1 MTKKWMTLALALVAP
16 AVFGQTSTT
25 VPAVRVKKAK
35 HAMAAPAQAGQTK
48 VLRDEIK
55 RDKTDLAAK
64 RKAARAE
71 RVQLGVQEKAEL
83 AKIKGSTGTRAEKSA
98 ARKALR
104 EKYARLMKDAASRSV
119 FERKQLRE
127 DIAGKKAQIQKLRR
141 S

>member
-16 AVFGQTSTT
+16 AVFGQTSTA
-25 VPAVRVKKAK
+25 VPAVRAKKAK
-35 HAMAAPAQAGQTK
+35 HALTAPANGQAK
-48 VLRDEIK
+48 VLRDEIA
-55 RDKTDLAAK
+55 RDRGDLAAK
-64 RKAARAE
+64 RKSARAE
-71 RVQLGVQEKAEL
+71 RVQLGVQRKAEL

-104 EKYARLMKDAASRSV
+104 EKYARLMKDVSQRSS

-127 DIAGKKAQIQKLRR
+127 DIAAKKTRIQKLRR